1 MEIQL
6 SDHFNYKRLFRFVLP
21 SIVMMVFTS
30 IYGVVDG
37 FFVSNFAGKTEFA
50 AVNLIMPFLMI
61 LGCLGF
67 MLGTGGS
74 AVVAMTLGT
83 GRKEKANQIFSML
96 VYIGFIAGVVI
107 AVLGIIFVEPVA
119 VLLGAT
125 DEMLKFCV
133 IYGRIILMA
142 VPMFILQNM
151 FQSFLVTAEKP
162 KFGLLVTVITGMT
175 NMVLDALFLGGL
187 RWGVVGAAAATAI
200 SQFLGGVIPVLY
212 FIRKDST
219 PLHFV
224 KTTLDIRTLFKVC
237 INGSSELVSNISM
250 SVVSMLYNFQLMKYA
265 GENGVAAY
273 GVIMYV
279 TFIFVAIF
287 IGYSIGTAPIVSYN
301 YGSGNKNELKNVFGK
316 SVKLMAGAGVVLAGL
331 SMVLASPLS
340 KIFVGYDKEL
350 CDMTVRAF
358 VIYSLSFI
366 FCGFSIYGSS
376 LFTALNNGLVSAL
389 ISFLRTLVFQIAAIL
404 IMPLIWGLDGIWFS
418 VVVAE
423 VFAMILTTIF
433 VIVNRKRYGY
443 WGRYYEDGTK

>member
-61 LGCLGF
+61 LGALGF

-83 GRKEKANQIFSML
+83 GKKEKANQIFSL
-96 VYIGFIAGVVI
+96 IVYIGFGMGIVL
-107 AVLGIIFVEPVA
+107 AVLGIVFMQPVA
-119 VLLGAT
+119 VLLGAKA
-125 DEMLKFCV
+125 DMVKHCV
-133 IYGRIILMA
+133 TYGRIILLA
-142 VPMFILQNM
+142 LPMFILQNM

-162 KFGLLVTVITGMT
+162 KFGLLVTVITGVT
-175 NMVLDALFLGGL
+175 NMVLDALFLGVF

-200 SQFLGGVIPVLY
+200 SQFLGGIIPILY
-212 FIRKDST
+212 FIRKDAS
-219 PLHFV
+219 PLHLT
-224 KTTLDIRTLFKVC
+224 KTSWDGKMLLKVC
-237 INGSSELVSNISM
+237 TNGSSELVTNISM

-301 YGSGNKNELKNVFGK
+301 YGSGNKAELKNIFKK
-316 SVKLMAGAGVVLAGL
+316 SIIFMMVTGVVLTVAGVL
-331 SMVLASPLS
+331 LASPLS

-350 CDMTVRAF
+350 CDITVRAF
-358 VIYSLSFI
+358 RIYVLSFLI
-366 FCGFSIYGSS
+366 CGFCIYGSS
-376 LFTALNNGLVSAL
+376 LFTALNNGVISAA
-389 ISFLRTLVFQIAAIL
+389 ISFLRTLVFQIIAIL
-404 IMPLIWGLDGIWFS
+404 VMPLIWGLDGIWWS

-423 VFAMILTTIF
+423 LFAMLLTTIF
-433 VIVNRKRYGY
+433 VIMYRKKYGY
-443 WGRYYEDGTK
+443 WGETS